1 MNRILKEPQP
11 QFEPLRL
18 LGPDGKLAD
27 DVEPEIDSGLIER
40 MHGAMLRARRF
51 DERLLNLQ
59 RRGEVGTFAP
69 VRGQE
74 AAQIGSIACI
84 EEDDWFVPAFR
95 ETAAALWR
103 GLPMAD
109 LFVFTAGWNEGI
121 DLPENSHDLPNAV
134 PVASQLPHAV
144 GIAYAAKLRGEESVV
159 LTYFGDGATSEG
171 DFHEALNFAGV
182 FSTPVVFLCQNNGWA
197 ISVPRS
203 QQTASETL
211 AQKAHAYGIP
221 AAQVD
226 GNDVL
231 AMRQATQE
239 AVRLAREE
247 GRPSMIEALTYR
259 MEVHTTADD
268 PSRYRDEEEVDEW
281 EERDPI
287 KRVQAYLKSRDQLDD
302 GMIESLENEI
312 EGEIDEAWEEA
323 KKRMKKLDDSP
334 PDTIFDHIF
343 KAPTEEL
350 ERQREAFRK
359 LAEES

>member
-1 MNRILKEPQP
+1 MNKILREPKP
-11 QFEPLRL
+11 KFERL
-18 LGPDGKLAD
+18 QVLGPDGKLVGDAEPDAD
-27 DVEPEIDSGLIER
+27 PALAER

-69 VRGQE
+69 VKGQE

-84 EEDDWFVPAFR
+84 GEEDWFVPAFR

-121 DLPENSHDLPNAV
+121 DLPEGSRDLPNAV

-159 LTYFGDGATSEG
+159 MTYFGDGATSEG

-182 FSTPVVFLCQNNGWA
+182 FETPVVFICQNNGWA

-203 QQTASETL
+203 RQTASETL

-231 AMRQATQE
+231 AMHQATSE
-239 AVRLAREE
+239 AVKLAREE

-268 PSRYRDEEEVDEW
+268 PTRYRDEDEVEEW

-287 KRVQAYLKSRDQLDD
+287 DRLQTYLKGRDQIDD
-302 GMIESLENEI
+302 GMIETLENDI
-312 EGEIDEAWEEA
+312 ESEIDEAWEEA
-323 KKRMKKLDDSP
+323 KKRMKKLEKSSP
-334 PDTIFDHIF
+334 DVMFDHVF
-343 KAPTEEL
+343 KEPTAEL

-359 LAEES
+359 SAGES